1 MNLFFE
7 DAANFAVAGLA
18 LGATA
23 KAAKSLNS
31 ELDSRVWGQGAVSS
45 PEQQSASRSADG
57 ALL

>member
-1 MNLFFE
+1 MNLLFE
-7 DAANFAVAGLA
+7 DAAIFAPAGLA

-31 ELDSRVWGQGAVSS
+31 ELDSSVWGQGAVSS
-45 PEQQSASRSADG
+45 SEQQLASRSADG